1 MLNVDEDNYKE
12 AVESSYKVSVTPG
25 ISKLIVI
32 YAFMNVTLTWCLFY
46 LVPFRKVR
54 LPLCSKYLM
63 KL

>member
-32 YAFMNVTLTWCLFY
+32 YAFMNVILTWCLFY
-46 LVPFRKVR
+46 LVSYRKTT
-54 LPLCSKYLM
+54 
-63 KL
+63 